1 MLRFSGQNYAAM
13 GSRWQDGPQETPPRP
28 RVHRRA
34 QGRGPSPQPLLRD
47 QDAEARRTSRWS
59 RAIEEDNCKFFIQL
73 LGLRQIHNFKLL
85 SCYGSVFVV
94 NNVEQKY
101 KKSYENLH
109 HKWFHSYN
117 TSFLLASALEWFKIT
132 QRARYINEEH

>member
-59 RAIEEDNCKFFIQL
+59 RAIEDTIANSLFGYWVSVKFITS
-73 LGLRQIHNFKLL
+73 N
-85 SCYGSVFVV
+85 SCHVMVRCS
-94 NNVEQKY
+94 
-101 KKSYENLH
+101 S
-109 HKWFHSYN
+109 
-117 TSFLLASALEWFKIT
+117 
-132 QRARYINEEH
+132 